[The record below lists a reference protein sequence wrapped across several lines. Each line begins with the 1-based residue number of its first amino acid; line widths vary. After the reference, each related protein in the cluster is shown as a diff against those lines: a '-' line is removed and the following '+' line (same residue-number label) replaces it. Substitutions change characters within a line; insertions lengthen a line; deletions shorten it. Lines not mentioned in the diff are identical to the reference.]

1 MGNNC
6 FGFKKWPIRR
16 LRPLPTLIIIPAL
29 MPQNKNKDCCVVLG
43 TAGVGKSVSV
53 QRWVRV
59 NFPDAYLPT
68 IADTDRHVLSSNHG
82 VGALYSTEATG
93 SPRYPGLQRL
103 AVARGPAVFL
113 VYSANK
119 KQTVEELKP
128 FYKLI
133 YKVKDN
139 TLHKY
144 PIVLVDSKCQ
154 ESRWES
160 MVSAACALEWNCAFL
175 ETSAEMDISVPE
187 IFHTLP
193 NQEKMPAACLHHP
206 QKKSL
211 MPETAEKLLNKCTVM
226 TRPCRMPP
234 GQSC

>member
-6 FGFKKWPIRR
+6 FGFKKWPIRQLR
-16 LRPLPTLIIIPAL
+16 LLPTLIIIPAH
-29 MPQNKNKDCCVVLG
+29 MPQNRNKDCCIVLG

-53 QRWVRV
+53 RRSVRG
-59 NFPDAYLPT
+59 NFRDAYLPT
-68 IADTDRHVLSSNHG
+68 IADTDGHVLSSNHG
-82 VGALYSTEATG
+82 VGALYSPETTR

-103 AVARGPAVFL
+103 AVARGPAVIL
-113 VYSANK
+113 VYSATT
-119 KQTVEELKP
+119 KQTLEELKP

-139 TLHKY
+139 TLCKY

-160 MVSAACALEWNCAFL
+160 TVSEHAACTLAWNCAFL
-175 ETSAEMDISVPE
+175 ETSAEMGISVQE

-193 NQEKMPAACLHHP
+193 NQEKTLAACLHYP

-211 MPETAEKLLNKCTVM
+211 MPETAEKLLNKCIVM
-226 TRPCRMPP
+226 
-234 GQSC
+234 